1 LDNDCD
7 ATTDEGVKNTYYRD
21 ADGDTYGNISNT
33 AQACSVP
40 AGYVSDST
48 DCNDGD
54 AFVHP
59 GALELCNAVND
70 DCKRRHL
77 GRLKRGLVRDACDGA
92 DSDLCQEGG
101 YQCTSGAQ
109 TCSDVTG
116 DSVEVCDGLDNDCD
130 ATTDEGVKNT
140 YYRTRTADTYGN
152 ISNTAQA
159 CSVPAGYVSDS
170 TDCNDGDAL
179 VHPGAL
185 ELCNAVTT
193 TVTPAPR
200 TAQARIGSG
209 MPATA
214 PTRTCARR
222 VGTSVQAEH
231 RPAPMLPE
239 IVSRYAT
246 DWTTT
251 ATRLPMRE

>member
-33 AQACSVP
+33 AQACSMP

-70 DCKRRHL
+70 DCNA
-77 GRLKRGLVRDACDGA
+77 GTSDGSSEDWFGDACDG
-92 DSDLCQEGG
+92 
-101 YQCTSGAQ
+101 
-109 TCSDVTG
+109 
-116 DSVEVCDGLDNDCD
+116 
-130 ATTDEGVKNT
+130 
-140 YYRTRTADTYGN
+140 
-152 ISNTAQA
+152 
-159 CSVPAGYVSDS
+159 
-170 TDCNDGDAL
+170 
-179 VHPGAL
+179 
-185 ELCNAVTT
+185 
-193 TVTPAPR
+193 
-200 TAQARIGSG
+200 
-209 MPATA
+209 